1 MLQNPFLGIVYK
13 GPKLGKSE
21 REAPKG
27 EGGRPQE
34 ATLEKA
40 QCLQLWKFSGCP
52 PGGLGK
58 RRRPRGEAPW
68 RAVCPGENT

>member
-1 MLQNPFLGIVYK
+1 MGPREDIPQKMVGTRWLWSSELARNPCYK
-13 GPKLGKSE
+13 TPSWASCTKLGKSE

-40 QCLQLWKFSGCP
+40 QCLQL
-52 PGGLGK
+52 
-58 RRRPRGEAPW
+58 
-68 RAVCPGENT
+68 